1 MRKRQTSILL
11 SCVMVLA
18 MVMLTACDVPPLA
31 DAGPDQTVNLGDV
44 VTLDGSSSSDPEPL
58 DPNNSIAYSWVQLSG
73 TLVTLNGANTANPTF
88 AALNLGETLTF
99 QLTVTDDEG
108 NSATDTVNVTVGTT
122 PVSTTTTVPT
132 SNTTTTT
139 PTSSTTTTAGL
150 DAEQTSIFLESPTY
164 ETNFTS
170 DSNPVPLSGMG
181 DGPVGTITWKNVT
194 TGQSGTVTGKESWSA
209 LVSLQEGDNQIE
221 ITARSSEGGED
232 VIMPLTVTY
241 NTSVKFA
248 SLAQLIPDA
257 GFVGQTYDDVY
268 VRVAIDETTLD
279 PTSVKLY
286 SLDDLGNKADMLGT
300 LTDDGNINNGDEIQG
315 DGIYSAKISLTS
327 PTIDLIDMRI
337 FASDDQAK
345 EAKTAVSSFVF
356 IDELS
361 DKDLSQQIADNDM
374 VSNKFEELIS
384 DKVSEGLSE
393 EESAVQS
400 LDEMKTYVEGMDSVL
415 AADKGD
421 VTVWGLN
428 DNLFTFVIDASDYY
442 FKDALSS
449 GSESRE
455 DIHSIEHDG
464 TGAEVEKPDT
474 GYTQVEY
481 LKTGVTTD
489 EEMAQ
494 PLAVEEQYKVGSLS
508 AIHISPFKDVS
519 ERWAA
524 STAWENVLKDNECL
538 DTKTSYINTTSD
550 PVMYNP
556 GGNLPAIFNA
566 WKELSN
572 YGLIATITHGNNVPG
587 LKQKVIVAAEKW
599 ANGKGKELYP
609 DKSYEWLRKYAVRRI
624 TLIHTWN
631 KDAREYFRTD
641 VGLDGSVESWKSYRT
656 GEQFQFIRSAIRQN
670 RIILLLKKNESTNK
684 HYYEILIT
692 PEFIAKHNGNF
703 PKSIW
708 FATACRSA
716 STFSMAR
723 VFRAKGGLA
732 YLGFSNLVKQQY
744 GVDTQRTFFDA
755 LVNDGKTVGEAL
767 QIVKSIHGPD
777 DGCSCPGGAATIR
790 GKGKDEAAVVFELK
804 NPSFEDPDGAG
815 SLEGWTKLGDARD
828 VKQLGSTTPTHGN
841 TMAII
846 STGFVSSS
854 YGNLS
859 QTLCLDDDVENLI
872 FDWNF
877 FSEEFKEFCNRG
889 FDDTFQVTIK
899 DKETDQETV
908 LFETSVDILCGG
920 CDGDDLES
928 EACQNLPIIP
938 ASVSFDQGEVWYTG
952 WNQNQTVDL
961 SSYQSKAVILKFYIV
976 DKGDTVYDTAVL
988 IDNVRITPPQ

>member
-1 MRKRQTSILL
+1 MRKRPALTLL
-11 SCVMVLA
+11 SFLMAAATVI
-18 MVMLTACDVPPLA
+18 LTACDVPPLA
-31 DAGPDQTVNLGDV
+31 DAGPDQIVNLGDV
-44 VTLDGSSSSDPEPL
+44 VTLDGSSSYDRDPL
-58 DPNNSIAYSWVQLSG
+58 DPNNSITYNWIQIGG
-73 TLVTLNGANTANPTF
+73 TLVTLNDANTAHPTF
-88 AALNLGETLTF
+88 AALNVGETLIF

-108 NSATDTVNVTVGTT
+108 NSATDTVNITISTT
-122 PVSTTTTVPT
+122 PVSTTTVPI
-132 SNTTTTT
+132 SDTTTTT
-139 PTSSTTTTAGL
+139 TASSTTTTASV

-170 DSNPVPLSGMG
+170 DTNPVPLSGMG
-181 DGPVGTITWKNVT
+181 DGPIGTMTWKNVT
-194 TGQSGTVTGKESWSA
+194 TGQSGSVNGKEAWSA

-221 ITARSSEGGED
+221 VTARSSESGEE

-241 NTSVKFA
+241 NTSVKFT

-257 GFVGQTYDDVY
+257 GFVGQTYNDVY
-268 VRVAIDETTLD
+268 MRVAIDESTLN
-279 PTSVKLY
+279 PTSVKVH
-286 SLDDLGNKADMLGT
+286 SVDDLGNKVNALGT
-300 LTDDGNINNGDEIQG
+300 LTDDGNVNNGDEIEG

-327 PTIDLIDMRI
+327 PAIDLINMRI
-337 FASDDQAK
+337 FASNDQGK

-361 DKDLSQQIADNDM
+361 DQDLTQQIADNEM

-384 DKVSEGLSE
+384 NKVSEGLSE
-393 EESAVQS
+393 EESAVES
-400 LDEMKTYVEGMDSVL
+400 LDALKTYVEGMDGVL
-415 AADKGD
+415 AADKGGY
-421 VTVWGLN
+421 TVWWLN

-442 FKDALSS
+442 FKDAFLS
-449 GSESRE
+449 GGEERENIHRIEMDESEA
-455 DIHSIEHDG
+455 DI
-464 TGAEVEKPDT
+464 EKPDT
-474 GYTQVEY
+474 GYTRIEY
-481 LKTGVTTD
+481 FKTAVTTN

-494 PLAVEEQYKVGSLS
+494 ILAVEEQYRVGSLS

-524 STAWENVLKDNECL
+524 STAWENVLKDNQCL
-538 DTKTSYINTTSD
+538 DTKTSYINTASD

-572 YGLIATITHGNNVPG
+572 YGLIATITHGNNIPG
-587 LKQKVIVAAEKW
+587 LKQKVLAMAEKW
-599 ANGKGKELYP
+599 ANEKGRQLYP
-609 DKSYEWLRKYAVRRI
+609 DKSFDWLKKYAVRRI
-624 TLIHTWN
+624 ALIHTWN

-641 VGLDGSVESWKSYRT
+641 VGLDGSKSAWESYRT
-656 GEQFQFIRSAIRQN
+656 AEQFQSIRSAVRQN
-670 RIILLLKKNESTNK
+670 RIILLLKKNKSTNEY
-684 HYYEILIT
+684 YYEILIT
-692 PEFIAKHNGNF
+692 PEFITKHNGNF

-767 QIVKSIHGPD
+767 QIVKSIHQPN
-777 DGCSCPGGAATIR
+777 DGGTWPGGPAEIR
-790 GKGKDEAAVVFELK
+790 GKGKEEAAVVFELK

-815 SLEGWTKLGDARD
+815 SLDGWTQSGDARD

-889 FDDTFQVTIK
+889 FNDTFQVTIT
-899 DKETDQETV
+899 DKETEQETV
-908 LFETSVDILCGG
+908 LFETSVDTLCDG

-928 EACQNLPIIP
+928 EACQNLPLIP
-938 ASVSFDQGEVWYTG
+938 ASVSFDQGEVWCTG

-961 SSYQSKAVILKFYIV
+961 SSYRSKAVILKFYIV

-988 IDNVRITPPQ
+988 VDNLRITPSP

>member
-1 MRKRQTSILL
+1 MRKRLTFMLL
-11 SCVMVLA
+11 SCVMALA

-44 VTLDGSSSSDPEPL
+44 VTLDGSSSSDPEPM
-58 DPNNSIAYSWVQLSG
+58 DPNNSITYSWVQLGG
-73 TLVTLNGANTANPTF
+73 TLVTLNNASTANPTF
-88 AALNLGETLTF
+88 TALNLGETLTF

-139 PTSSTTTTAGL
+139 TTSSTTTTAGQ

-170 DSNPVPLSGMG
+170 DSNPVPLSGIG

-257 GFVGQTYDDVY
+257 GFVGQIYDDVY

-279 PTSVKLY
+279 PTSVKVY
-286 SLDDLGNKADMLGT
+286 SIDDLGNKADVLGT
-300 LTDDGNINNGDEIQG
+300 LTDDGNMNNGDEIQG
-315 DGIYSAKISLTS
+315 DGIYSSKISLTS

-337 FASDDQAK
+337 FASDDQGK

-384 DKVSEGLSE
+384 NKISEGLSE
-393 EESAVQS
+393 EDSAVQS
-400 LDEMKTYVEGMDSVL
+400 LGEMKTYVEGMDGVL

-421 VTVWGLN
+421 FTVWWLN

-442 FKDALSS
+442 FKDALLS
-449 GSESRE
+449 GGEE
-455 DIHSIEHDG
+455 GIHRMEPDG
-464 TGAEVEKPDT
+464 TGAEVEKPDSRH
-474 GYTQVEY
+474 TQVEY
-481 LKTGVTTD
+481 LKTGVSTG

-494 PLAVEEQYKVGSLS
+494 TLAVEEQYKVGSLS
-508 AIHISPFKDVS
+508 AIHISPFKDLS
-519 ERWAA
+519 EKWAM
-524 STAWENVLKDNECL
+524 STAWENVLKDNKCL
-538 DTKTSYINTTSD
+538 DTKTSYINTASD

-556 GGNLPAIFNA
+556 GGDLPTILNA

-572 YGLIATITHGNNVPG
+572 YGLISIYTHGNNIPG
-587 LKQKVIVAAEKW
+587 LKQKVIGAAEKW

-609 DKSYEWLRKYAVRRI
+609 DKSFDWLRKYAVRRI

-641 VGLDGSVESWKSYRT
+641 VGLDGSIES
-656 GEQFQFIRSAIRQN
+656 
-670 RIILLLKKNESTNK
+670 
-684 HYYEILIT
+684 
-692 PEFIAKHNGNF
+692 
-703 PKSIW
+703 
-708 FATACRSA
+708 
-716 STFSMAR
+716 
-723 VFRAKGGLA
+723 
-732 YLGFSNLVKQQY
+732 
-744 GVDTQRTFFDA
+744 
-755 LVNDGKTVGEAL
+755 
-767 QIVKSIHGPD
+767 
-777 DGCSCPGGAATIR
+777 
-790 GKGKDEAAVVFELK
+790 
-804 NPSFEDPDGAG
+804 
-815 SLEGWTKLGDARD
+815 
-828 VKQLGSTTPTHGN
+828 
-841 TMAII
+841 
-846 STGFVSSS
+846 
-854 YGNLS
+854 
-859 QTLCLDDDVENLI
+859 
-872 FDWNF
+872 
-877 FSEEFKEFCNRG
+877 
-889 FDDTFQVTIK
+889 
-899 DKETDQETV
+899 
-908 LFETSVDILCGG
+908 
-920 CDGDDLES
+920 
-928 EACQNLPIIP
+928 
-938 ASVSFDQGEVWYTG
+938 
-952 WNQNQTVDL
+952 
-961 SSYQSKAVILKFYIV
+961 
-976 DKGDTVYDTAVL
+976 
-988 IDNVRITPPQ
+988 